1 MALLI
6 QNGRVVTPE
15 RTFAADVLVRGG
27 KIAAVG
33 PNLPA
38 DGCEIFD
45 AAGCLV
51 FPGFI
56 DAHTHLD
63 MDNGVTATADDFATG
78 TRAAVCGGTTT
89 VVDFATQDKGG
100 TLARALAAWHKKAD
114 GKSSCDYAFHMAV
127 TDWNPAVAEEIGEMV
142 KAGVTSFKLYLA
154 YDNLRVTDGE
164 LYEILKKVGQAHGI
178 IGTHCE
184 NGDLV
189 NEKAAEFRAAGRL
202 GPQYHAPSRPGY
214 VEAEAVARYCYIAKA
229 AGVPVHIVHLSTR
242 MGLEEARRARAR
254 GQKVYLETCPQY
266 LVLDESRYEAPGFE
280 GAKYVCSPPLR
291 SLDDQAALWEA
302 VGNGEIDSISTDHCS
317 YNFVGQKDLGRDDFS
332 RIPNGLPGIEHR
344 PAAVYTAGVAAGRLT
359 DNRLAALLSEHAAR
373 LFGMYPRKGTISVGS
388 DADIVVWDPAAR
400 WTISAGTQHH
410 NCDYT
415 PYEGMAVQGRAKA
428 VFLRGE
434 LAAENGEPVRE
445 GLGSYVAR
453 GVSEYY

>member
-15 RTFAADVLVRGG
+15 RTFAADVLVRDG

-33 PNLPA
+33 PDLPA
-38 DGCEIFD
+38 GGCETYD

-78 TRAAVCGGTTT
+78 TRSAVCGGTTT
-89 VVDFATQDKGG
+89 VVDFATQDKGD
-100 TLARALAAWHKKAD
+100 TLARALEAWHKKAD
-114 GKSSCDYAFHMAV
+114 GKSSCDYAFHMAI

-154 YDNLRVTDGE
+154 YDNLRVTDAE
-164 LYEILKKVGQAHGI
+164 LYEILKRVGQAHGI

-189 NEKAAEFRAAGRL
+189 NEKVAELRAAGKL
-202 GPQYHAPSRPGY
+202 GPRYHALSRPDY
-214 VEAEAVARYCYIAKA
+214 VEAEAVARYCYIAGA

-242 MGLEEARRARAR
+242 AGLEEARRARAR

-266 LVLDESRYEAPGFE
+266 LVLDGSRYDAPGFE

-302 VGNGEIDSISTDHCS
+302 IRNGEIDSISTDHCS
-317 YNFVGQKDLGRDDFS
+317 YNLAGQKDLGRDDFS
-332 RIPNGLPGIEHR
+332 KIPNGLPGIEHR
-344 PAAVYTAGVAAGRLT
+344 PAAVYTAGVAAGRMT
-359 DNRLAALLSEHAAR
+359 ENQMAALLSEHTAR
-373 LFGMYPRKGTISVGS
+373 LFGMYPRKGAISVGG

-400 WTISAGTQHH
+400 WTISAETQHQ

-415 PYEGMAVQGRAKA
+415 PYEGMAARGRAKA

-434 LAAENGEPVRE
+434 LAAENGEPVKE
-445 GLGSYVAR
+445 GLGTFVAR